1 MMTEPVD
8 KSGENEEFL
17 RKIVALQQEKLVLKV
32 ELERSKRDLIVS
44 Q

>member
-1 MMTEPVD
+1 MTEPVD
-8 KSGENEEFL
+8 KSGENEELL